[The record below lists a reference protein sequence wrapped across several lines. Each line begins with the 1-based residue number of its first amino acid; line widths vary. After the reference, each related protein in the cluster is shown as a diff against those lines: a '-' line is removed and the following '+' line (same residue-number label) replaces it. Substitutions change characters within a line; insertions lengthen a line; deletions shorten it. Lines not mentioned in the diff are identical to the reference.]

1 MASIEQQPQP
11 QQQPQQ
17 QSQQQIMSQAG
28 TEQDQDYQ
36 TTDIDNV
43 ILNDNNRAKHSDFIS
58 PNLVDY
64 EAVLPREY
72 YDKKIKIDIKT
83 AKQLSGKQYL
93 LIIPITRFFQNVRN
107 MYILINILNGR
118 SIISL
123 RLIEY
128 FVVNYV
134 LENNTYFD
142 AQKYKADPGFM
153 VNHMMDSGAD
163 EQPASTI
170 STTPNEAGNEAQT
183 AREAVT
189 RDLAAAS
196 PSNFDNYFLV
206 HDNYKSQLKEY
217 NKKNFDPFC
226 RWNRIRVYFDT
237 KKYFYTT
244 VAQLNFFKWA
254 IENHV
259 LDYILDSLPTIE
271 ASMNEYEKAI
281 KMEKKVRKVNLLRQM
296 QGGDDD
302 TVESHEEPSADVPV
316 VSDENVVQ
324 SVLAVQQPEV
334 SNATEQVTQAGP
346 VPCIEREQVESANGL
361 ATSPPNPNALAL
373 SGDGP
378 VRRTKKRDLAPVGHP
393 DKKSKLKQRKKK
405 EFTKTNRSIIKY
417 DCVKIINFD

>member
-1 MASIEQQPQP
+1 MASREQQQGSV
-11 QQQPQQ
+11 QVV
-17 QSQQQIMSQAG
+17 A
-28 TEQDQDYQ
+28 EQDQDYQ

-43 ILNDNNRAKHSDFIS
+43 ILNDNNRAKHSDFIPAS
-58 PNLVDY
+58 SIDY
-64 EAVLPREY
+64 EAALPVEY

-142 AQKYKADPGFM
+142 AQKYKADPGFI
-153 VNHMMDSGAD
+153 VNHMI
-163 EQPASTI
+163 ASD
-170 STTPNEAGNEAQT
+170 AGEEGEKGNKTVNVSDTE
-183 AREAVT
+183 ARETVA
-189 RDLAAAS
+189 RDVAAAS

-281 KMEKKVRKVNLLRQM
+281 KMEKKVRKVNLLRQQ
-296 QGGDDD
+296 QGEDDA
-302 TVESHEEPSADVPV
+302 EEEMNEGGEAVSASAPIGKDKPG
-316 VSDENVVQ
+316 SEALAAQ
-324 SVLAVQQPEV
+324 SSSVDQVAIEV
-334 SNATEQVTQAGP
+334 NHTA
-346 VPCIEREQVESANGL
+346 ESAVL
-361 ATSPPNPNALAL
+361 SPPNPNPLSNL
-373 SGDGP
+373 VSMSGDGP
-378 VRRTKKRDLAPVGHP
+378 IRRTKKRDLAPVGHP

>member
-1 MASIEQQPQP
+1 MASCE
-11 QQQPQQ
+11 
-17 QSQQQIMSQAG
+17 QQIMAQSG

-43 ILNDNNRAKHSDFIS
+43 ILNDNNRAKHSDFIAAS
-58 PNLVDY
+58 AVDY

-142 AQKYKADPGFM
+142 AQKYKADPGFI
-153 VNHMMDSGAD
+153 VNHMMGSGTD
-163 EQPASTI
+163 EQPLSAAGSD
-170 STTPNEAGNEAQT
+170 TTEVT
-183 AREAVT
+183 AREAVS
-189 RDLAAAS
+189 RDVSAAS

-259 LDYILDSLPTIE
+259 LDYILDTLLTIE

-281 KMEKKVRKVNLLRQM
+281 KLEKKVRKVNLMRQI
-296 QGGDDD
+296 QGGDEDD
-302 TVESHEEPSADVPV
+302 GAETTTESPAVSTEQSSEPV
-316 VSDENVVQ
+316 VSNGESKPLVMQPGHNTIGTEA
-324 SVLAVQQPEV
+324 LAVT
-334 SNATEQVTQAGP
+334 STS
-346 VPCIEREQVESANGL
+346 REQEPVAAVSL
-361 ATSPPNPNALAL
+361 STSPPNPNLLAL

-378 VRRTKKRDLAPVGHP
+378 IRRTKKRDLAPVGHP
-393 DKKSKLKQRKKK
+393 DKKSKLKHRKKK

>member
-1 MASIEQQPQP
+1 MASSEQTMAVATT
-11 QQQPQQ
+11 
-17 QSQQQIMSQAG
+17 SAATSNS

-43 ILNDNNRAKHSDFIS
+43 IRNDNNRAKHSDFITPS
-58 PNLVDY
+58 TIDY
-64 EAVLPREY
+64 EAALPREY

-142 AQKYKADPGFM
+142 AQKYMADPGFI
-153 VNHMMDSGAD
+153 VTHMIESSHTMEENG
-163 EQPASTI
+163 EGVTPAVT
-170 STTPNEAGNEAQT
+170 NEATT
-183 AREAVT
+183 ARASVS
-189 RDLAAAS
+189 RDVAAAS

-259 LDYILDSLPTIE
+259 LDYILDSLDTIE

-281 KMEKKVRKVNLLRQM
+281 KMEKKVRKVNLMRQM
-296 QGGDDD
+296 N
-302 TVESHEEPSADVPV
+302 EA
-316 VSDENVVQ
+316 SDE
-324 SVLAVQQPEV
+324 
-334 SNATEQVTQAGP
+334 TEQGNDESNTVDGGNSSEQQLMTESDEAKDEKAEPVSVPFTGP
-346 VPCIEREQVESANGL
+346 VSVPFTEPVSVRDPSVAALS
-361 ATSPPNPNALAL
+361 TSPPQVNLLN
-373 SGDGP
+373 GDGP
-378 VRRTKKRDLAPVGHP
+378 VRRTKKRDLAAVGHP
-393 DKKSKLKQRKKK
+393 DKKSKLKHRKKK

>member
-1 MASIEQQPQP
+1 MASIEQQPQ
-11 QQQPQQ
+11 QH
-17 QSQQQIMSQAG
+17 QQILSQAG

-142 AQKYKADPGFM
+142 AQKYKSDPGFM

-163 EQPASTI
+163 EQPAST
-170 STTPNEAGNEAQT
+170 TPNEAGNGAQT
-183 AREAVT
+183 SREAVT

-302 TVESHEEPSADVPV
+302 TVESHEEAPAASN
-316 VSDENVVQ
+316 ENVVQ
-324 SVLAVQQPEV
+324 SALAVQQQPEV
-334 SNATEQVTQAGP
+334 SSVAEQVTRSGP
-346 VPCIEREQVESANGL
+346 VHCIEREHVESANGL
-361 ATSPPNPNALAL
+361 ATSPPNPNTLAL

>member
-1 MASIEQQPQP
+1 MASIEQTV
-11 QQQPQQ
+11 
-17 QSQQQIMSQAG
+17 SAAASATTNS

-43 ILNDNNRAKHSDFIS
+43 IRNDNNRAKHSDFIS
-58 PNLVDY
+58 PSAIDY
-64 EAVLPREY
+64 DAALPSEY

-142 AQKYKADPGFM
+142 AQKYKADPGFI
-153 VNHMMDSGAD
+153 VTHMIGSSHAAAAD
-163 EQPASTI
+163 AGTI
-170 STTPNEAGNEAQT
+170 AETTAETEKTNEAVST
-183 AREAVT
+183 ARDAVS
-189 RDLAAAS
+189 RDVAAAS

-259 LDYILDSLPTIE
+259 LDYILDSLDTIE

-281 KMEKKVRKVNLLRQM
+281 KMEKKVRKVNLMRQM
-296 QGGDDD
+296 NEASDE
-302 TVESHEEPSADVPV
+302 VESEQSTEP
-316 VSDENVVQ
+316 
-324 SVLAVQQPEV
+324 
-334 SNATEQVTQAGP
+334 ATENSSPIATDTRTEALAKQAGEATVSEIISNKHDVVV
-346 VPCIEREQVESANGL
+346 VPEQELS
-361 ATSPPNPNALAL
+361 TSPPQVNHLA

-378 VRRTKKRDLAPVGHP
+378 VRRTKKRDLAVVGHP
-393 DKKSKLKQRKKK
+393 DKKSKLKLRKKK

>member
-1 MASIEQQPQP
+1 MASSEQTMAVVASPA
-11 QQQPQQ
+11 
-17 QSQQQIMSQAG
+17 INV

-43 ILNDNNRAKHSDFIS
+43 IRNDNNRAKHSDFIAS
-58 PNLVDY
+58 NTIDY
-64 EAVLPREY
+64 DTALPHEY

-142 AQKYKADPGFM
+142 AQKYRADPGFI
-153 VNHMMDSGAD
+153 VTHMIGSSHVGDAD
-163 EQPASTI
+163 VA
-170 STTPNEAGNEAQT
+170 NEIPIVAEKPSEATT
-183 AREAVT
+183 ARESVE
-189 RDLAAAS
+189 RDVAAAS

-259 LDYILDSLPTIE
+259 LDYILDSLDTIE
-271 ASMNEYEKAI
+271 TAMNEYEKAI
-281 KMEKKVRKVNLLRQM
+281 KLEKKVRKVNLMRQM
-296 QGGDDD
+296 NEASDKVECEHGTKQATENNSPIEANTGTESLAKQAGEETVSEIVTNKQD
-302 TVESHEEPSADVPV
+302 TVV
-316 VSDENVVQ
+316 VTDSEL
-324 SVLAVQQPEV
+324 S
-334 SNATEQVTQAGP
+334 
-346 VPCIEREQVESANGL
+346 
-361 ATSPPNPNALAL
+361 TSPTQVNHLV

-378 VRRTKKRDLAPVGHP
+378 VRRTKKRDLAVVGHP
-393 DKKSKLKQRKKK
+393 DKKSKLKHRKKK

>member
-1 MASIEQQPQP
+1 MASSVQQVT
-11 QQQPQQ
+11 
-17 QSQQQIMSQAG
+17 QAG

-58 PNLVDY
+58 PSLVDY

-142 AQKYKADPGFM
+142 AQKYKSDPGFI
-153 VNHMMDSGAD
+153 VNHMIDTSAD
-163 EQPASTI
+163 EQQDNSNA
-170 STTPNEAGNEAQT
+170 AAVDLT

-189 RDLAAAS
+189 RDVAAAS

-226 RWNRIRVYFDT
+226 RWNRIRVYFDS

-271 ASMNEYEKAI
+271 TSMNEYEKAI
-281 KMEKKVRKVNLLRQM
+281 KMEKKVRKINLMRQT
-296 QGGDDD
+296 QGSDEDGTENVSAD
-302 TVESHEEPSADVPV
+302 TKEDANVESKALASEPSSDAPV
-316 VSDENVVQ
+316 AEE
-324 SVLAVQQPEV
+324 LAPR
-334 SNATEQVTQAGP
+334 QASTDD
-346 VPCIEREQVESANGL
+346 SANL
-361 ATSPPNPNALAL
+361 STSPPNQNALAL